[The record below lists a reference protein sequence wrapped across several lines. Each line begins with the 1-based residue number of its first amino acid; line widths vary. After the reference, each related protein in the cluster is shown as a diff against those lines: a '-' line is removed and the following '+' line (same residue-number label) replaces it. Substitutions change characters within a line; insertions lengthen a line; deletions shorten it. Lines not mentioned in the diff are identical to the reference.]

1 MTEHAQAE
9 PDPLL
14 VEQLNSGSGA
24 ALTTLFDRYGDAIY
38 NFCFRRTASWHVAED
53 ATATV
58 FLEAWRGRGRV
69 SAYDD
74 SALPWLYGIANNVC
88 RNQARSSR
96 RHLHAVGRMPSE
108 GATPDHADRV
118 ADQIDSERRMTAVLA
133 AIRRLPQREQDV
145 LALVTWTGLSY
156 EDAATALD
164 IPVGT
169 VRSRLSRARQRLTT
183 ALSSPDHSTPTSP
196 RTEDDNA

>member
-9 PDPLL
+9 PDPVL

-24 ALTTLFDRYGDAIY
+24 ALTALFDRHGDAIY
-38 NFCFRRTASWHVAED
+38 NFCFRRTASWHLAED

-69 SAYDD
+69 SAYDE

-88 RNQARSSR
+88 RNQARTSR

-108 GATPDHADRV
+108 GAAPDHADRV
-118 ADQIDSERRMTAVLA
+118 ADQIDSERRMAAVLA

-156 EDAATALD
+156 DQTAAALD
-164 IPVGT
+164 VPVGT
-169 VRSRLSRARQRLTT
+169 VRSRLSRARQRL
-183 ALSSPDHSTPTSP
+183 ASSLASPDSPTSAHP
-196 RTEDDNA
+196 RSGDDHA